1 MRLVRLVAQLKENRY
16 PNCES
21 FAVAMRQADLTENL
35 NLACSAKTIYRDIQT
50 LKSDFG
56 APIEFDP
63 TRNGYYLKHHGWS
76 FSCPDI
82 DENEMVAAILGARVA
97 EHIFPSPL
105 KQEVRDAV
113 DYLLSANNPDFLDH
127 TQMDSLIVI
136 PSNRTEIDANVFIPL
151 FHAWQKHEICR
162 ITYQSSH
169 RDITERKFEPHAL
182 VFYDGVWYAKGFCH
196 LKKDVRVLALSRMK
210 AVVPTGI
217 TFTPD
222 QKIIRSATEETLFNP
237 EIVENVV
244 IRCDSYLSN
253 LVQTHPIHPGQQIVP
268 LPDGGCE
275 LHIKAMSKYRLVTWT
290 MRQCSNAEIIAPE
303 SMRQHVLTLAKELV
317 KKHTTKKE
325 IKKPTIGAL
334 NEYRNNC
341 QRIPTPQPDAT

>member
-1 MRLVRLVAQLKENRY
+1 MPINKKQLMRLVRLVAQLKENRY

-21 FAVAMRQADLTENL
+21 FAAAMRQADLAENL

-50 LKSDFG
+50 LKTDFG
-56 APIEFDP
+56 APIKFDAN
-63 TRNGYYLKHHGWS
+63 RNGYYLTHHGWT

-82 DENEMVAAILGARVA
+82 DDNEMVAAILGARVA
-97 EHIFPSPL
+97 EHIFPAPL

-113 DYLLSANNPDFLDH
+113 DNLLTANNPDFLDH

-136 PSNRTEIDANVFIPL
+136 PSNRTEIDASVFIPL

-162 ITYQSSH
+162 ITYLSSH
-169 RDITERKFEPHAL
+169 RDVTERKFEPHAL

-196 LKKDVRVLALSRMK
+196 LKKDVRVLALSRMQT
-210 AVVPTGI
+210 VVPTGI
-217 TFTPD
+217 TFAPD

-237 EIVENVV
+237 ETVENVV

-253 LVQTHPIHPGQQIVP
+253 LVQTHPLHPEQKIVP

-290 MRQCSNAEIIAPE
+290 MRQCSNAEIISPA
-303 SMRQHVLTLAKELV
+303 SVRKHILDLAKSILEKHDSDINTFKSKTGPYRKPQ
-317 KKHTTKKE
+317 KK
-325 IKKPTIGAL
+325 G
-334 NEYRNNC
+334 
-341 QRIPTPQPDAT
+341 

>member
-1 MRLVRLVAQLKENRY
+1 MPINKKQLMRLVRLVAQLKENRY

-21 FAVAMRQADLTENL
+21 FAAAMRKADLSENL

-50 LKSDFG
+50 LKTDFG
-56 APIEFDP
+56 APIKFDSA
-63 TRNGYYLKHHGWS
+63 RNGYYLSHHGWT

-82 DENEMVAAILGARVA
+82 DENEMIAAILGARIA

-113 DYLLSANNPDFLDH
+113 DNLLTANNPDFLDH

-162 ITYQSSH
+162 ITYLSSH

-210 AVVPTGI
+210 AVVPMGI

-222 QKIIRSATEETLFNP
+222 QKIIRSATEESLFNP
-237 EIVENVV
+237 ETVENVV

-253 LVQTHPIHPGQQIVP
+253 LVQTHPLHPEQEIVP

-290 MRQCSNAEIIAPE
+290 MRQCSNAEIVSPASVRKHI
-303 SMRQHVLTLAKELV
+303 LDLAKSILEKHDSKINISKNQTSSHR
-317 KKHTTKKE
+317 KKQKK
-325 IKKPTIGAL
+325 G
-334 NEYRNNC
+334 
-341 QRIPTPQPDAT
+341 

>member
-1 MRLVRLVAQLKENRY
+1 MPASKKQLMRLVRLAAQLKENRY
-16 PNCES
+16 PNCTS
-21 FAVAMRQADLTENL
+21 FAEEMRKADLDENL
-35 NLACSAKTIYRDIQT
+35 NLACSPRTVYRDIQT
-50 LKSDFG
+50 LKTDFG
-56 APIEFDP
+56 APIKFDSA
-63 TRNGYYLKHHGWS
+63 RNGYYLSHHGWT

-82 DENEMVAAILGARVA
+82 DDNEMIAAILGARIA
-97 EHIFPSPL
+97 EHIFPAPL

-113 DYLLSANNPDFLDH
+113 DNLLTANNPDVLDH

-162 ITYQSSH
+162 ITYLSSH
-169 RDITERKFEPHAL
+169 RDVTERKFEPHAL

-210 AVVPTGI
+210 AVVPMGI

-222 QKIIRSATEETLFNP
+222 QKIIRSATEESLFNP
-237 EIVENVV
+237 ETVENVV

-253 LVQTHPIHPGQQIVP
+253 LVQTHPLHPEQIIVP

-290 MRQCSNAEIIAPE
+290 MRQCSNAEIISPA
-303 SMRQHVLTLAKELV
+303 SVRKHILSLAKSILEKHDSNINTSKFKTGPHRKS
-317 KKHTTKKE
+317 KKK
-325 IKKPTIGAL
+325 G
-334 NEYRNNC
+334 
-341 QRIPTPQPDAT
+341 

>member
-1 MRLVRLVAQLKENRY
+1 MPISKKQLMRLVRLVAQLKENRY

-21 FAVAMRQADLTENL
+21 FAAAMRQADLAENL

-50 LKSDFG
+50 LKTDFG
-56 APIEFDP
+56 APIKFDSV
-63 TRNGYYLKHHGWS
+63 RNGYYLSHHGWT

-82 DENEMVAAILGARVA
+82 DENEMIAAILGARIA

-113 DYLLSANNPDFLDH
+113 DNLLTANNPDFLDH

-136 PSNRTEIDANVFIPL
+136 PSNRVEIDAKVFIPL
-151 FHAWQKHEICR
+151 FHAWQNHEMCR
-162 ITYQSSH
+162 ITYLSSH

-210 AVVPTGI
+210 AVVLTRI

-253 LVQTHPIHPGQQIVP
+253 LVQTHPLHPEQEIVP

-275 LHIKAMSKYRLVTWT
+275 LHVKAMSKYRLVTWT
-290 MRQCSNAEIIAPE
+290 MRQCSNAEIISPA
-303 SMRQHVLTLAKELV
+303 SMRKHILSLAEELV
-317 KKHTTKKE
+317 KKHTSHNNTTTIDSGRPHKK
-325 IKKPTIGAL
+325 KG
-334 NEYRNNC
+334 
-341 QRIPTPQPDAT
+341 

>member
-1 MRLVRLVAQLKENRY
+1 MPISKKQLMRLVRLVAQLKENRY

-21 FAVAMRQADLTENL
+21 FAAAMRQADLSENL

-50 LKSDFG
+50 LKTDFG
-56 APIEFDP
+56 APIKFDSV
-63 TRNGYYLKHHGWS
+63 RNGYYLSHHGWT

-82 DENEMVAAILGARVA
+82 DENEMIAAILGARIA

-113 DYLLSANNPDFLDH
+113 DNLLTANNPDFLDH

-136 PSNRTEIDANVFIPL
+136 PSNRVEIDAKVFIPL
-151 FHAWQKHEICR
+151 FHAWQNHEMCR
-162 ITYQSSH
+162 ITYLSSH

-222 QKIIRSATEETLFNP
+222 RKIIRSATEETLFNP

-253 LVQTHPIHPGQQIVP
+253 LVQTHPLHPEQEIVP

-290 MRQCSNAEIIAPE
+290 MRQCSNAEIISPA
-303 SMRQHVLTLAKELV
+303 SMRQHVLSLAKSILE
-317 KKHTTKKE
+317 KHDSQNNTTNPQSSPRRKTKK
-325 IKKPTIGAL
+325 KG
-334 NEYRNNC
+334 
-341 QRIPTPQPDAT
+341 